1 MNTAESPSF
10 EFHTGANRVTLKDSG
25 MYIQYVGFDSATGSR
40 TYTFHVI
47 DAPHE
52 VRDFTVKVEAEAFR
66 PDCLGLQDGPGICYA
81 RLAKELGR
89 QTSESPADACLSI
102 GDGDIKDYLEQHNPK
117 KPLAKKKDVPVVPP
131 ADAPGDWWGR
141 R

>member
-1 MNTAESPSF
+1 M
-10 EFHTGANRVTLKDSG
+10 LKDSG
-25 MYIQYVGFDSATGSR
+25 MYIQYVGFDTATGSR

-81 RLAKELGR
+81 RLVKELRG
-89 QTSESPADACLSI
+89 QTSESLAEACLSI
-102 GDGDIKDYLEQHNPK
+102 GEGDIKDYLEEHNPK
-117 KPLAKKKDVPVVPP
+117 KPQAKKKEGRVEPL
-131 ADAPGDWWGR
+131 ADSPENRWER